1 MRLSALTALLL
12 SALAGSAAAQA
23 TGMPYYYA
31 PYRAFEHH
39 ELGGTISFPS
49 GSGTGFEGLYGF
61 GKGRFDI
68 GIRGGAYVPSGEGAS
83 TQMILGAHGRGMF
96 VLHSENF
103 PLDGSFVVGA
113 GTSRG
118 FKNVN
123 IPAGLTFGRRLN
135 IEDSNVSLVPYGQP
149 TLMLTAGSDQDTKV
163 LFGLGLGIDARVSEV
178 LDLRLSVGL
187 GDIEGVAISVVWVN

>member
-1 MRLSALTALLL
+1 MRHSALTVVLLF
-12 SALAGSAAAQA
+12 ALAGSAAAQA

-39 ELGGTISFPS
+39 ELGATVSFPN
-49 GSGTGFEGLYGF
+49 GAGTGFEGLYGF
-61 GKGRFDI
+61 GQGRFDI
-68 GIRGGAYVPSGEGAS
+68 GIRGGAYVSSAEGAS
-83 TQMILGAHGRGMF
+83 TQVILGAHGRGMF
-96 VLHSENF
+96 VLHSDQF
-103 PLDGSFVVGA
+103 PLDGSFVLGA

-123 IPAGLTFGRRLN
+123 IPAGVTFGRRLN

-149 TLMLTAGSDQDTKV
+149 TLMLTAGSNQETKV
-163 LFGLGLGIDARVSEV
+163 LFGIGFGLDARVSEV

-187 GDIEGVAISVVWVN
+187 GDIEGVAISAVWVK